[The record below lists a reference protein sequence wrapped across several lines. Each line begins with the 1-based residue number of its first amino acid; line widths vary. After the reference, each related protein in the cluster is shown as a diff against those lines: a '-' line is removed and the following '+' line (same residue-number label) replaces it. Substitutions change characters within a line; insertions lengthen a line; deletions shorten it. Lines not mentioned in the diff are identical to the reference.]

1 MRNFS
6 FDVMISSIGGEERC
20 NPKWWLR
27 LLPSHL
33 ERMRLFK
40 KNGYGF
46 KRKVHQNIGGGDNMK
61 ICILGLGYIGLPT
74 AALFATHG
82 HEVVGVDTNKN
93 IIETINKGITPF
105 DEPGLPELLENPIK
119 SKNLIAKT
127 EVEESDVFLIAV
139 PTPLDKE
146 MKMAELKHVRSAGE
160 MIYPHLRKENL
171 VILESTVP
179 PGTSDKLLVPILEK
193 SGLKVSKDFYLA
205 HCPERAIPGNTIYE
219 MVHNDRII
227 GGIDKKSTELAKSL
241 YSYFVKGTFYL
252 TNTIT
257 AEFVKLMENTFRD
270 INIALANEF
279 AQIAE
284 ESGVNVWDAIEL
296 ANRHPRVNIL
306 KPGPGVGGHCIAI
319 DPWFLTENS
328 TRCRIVSLAREIN
341 DGMPNHILQ
350 IVKGMLKG
358 VDEPT
363 ITVLGVAYKG
373 GVDDTRETP
382 ALKFI
387 KQAENEGY
395 KVKVHDPH
403 VKEFEYEILG
413 LEGAVRDSDCIVLLT
428 DHKAF
433 KEVEPKEI
441 SPLMRNKNVV
451 DTRNMLDA
459 ERWNKE
465 GFKVKILGM
474 ENGKSE

>member
-1 MRNFS
+1 
-6 FDVMISSIGGEERC
+6 
-20 NPKWWLR
+20 
-27 LLPSHL
+27 
-33 ERMRLFK
+33 
-40 KNGYGF
+40 
-46 KRKVHQNIGGGDNMK
+46 MK
-61 ICILGLGYIGLPT
+61 ICVLGLGYIGLPT

-82 HEVVGVDTNKN
+82 HEVVGIDINKN
-93 IIETINKGITPF
+93 IVESLNKGITPF
-105 DEPGLPELLENPIK
+105 DEPGLPELLQKATK

-127 EVEESDVFLIAV
+127 EVEEANVFLIAV

-146 MKMAELKHVRSAGE
+146 MKMAELKYVRSAAE
-160 MIYPHLRKENL
+160 MIYPHLRKDNL

-179 PGTSDKLLVPILEK
+179 PGTCDKLLIPLLEK
-193 SGLKVSKDFYLA
+193 SGLKVSNDFYLA
-205 HCPERAIPGNTIYE
+205 HCPERAIPGNTIFE
-219 MVHNDRII
+219 MVHNDRIV

-241 YSYFVKGTFYL
+241 YSCFVKGNFYL

-284 ESGVNVWDAIEL
+284 ESGVNVWEAIEL

-358 VDEPT
+358 VNNPA
-363 ITVLGVAYKG
+363 ITVIGVAYKG
-373 GVDDTRETP
+373 GIDDTRETP

-387 KQAENEGY
+387 KLAENEGY

-403 VKEFEYEILG
+403 VKEFEYEVLG
-413 LEGAVRDSDCIVLLT
+413 LERAVKDSDCIVLIT
-428 DHKAF
+428 DHKVF
-433 KEVEPKEI
+433 EEIEPKEM
-441 SPLMRNKNVV
+441 SALMRNKNIV
-451 DTRNMLDA
+451 DTRNILDA
-459 ERWNKE
+459 EQWKE
-465 GFKVKILGM
+465 TGFSVKVLGHGM
-474 ENGKSE
+474 Y